1 MEPFLA
7 VTANF
12 GKDWE
17 IGDTAISYLEKRK
30 RAGFFLHRD
39 YFYTVYSNKALNK
52 LFLIGIKARGK

>member
-1 MEPFLA
+1 M
-7 VTANF
+7 TANF

-30 RAGFFLHRD
+30 RAGFFLHRA